1 MRASGTCA
9 PRPSRPSLGL
19 FGGYTGAGRLLH
31 LPSILP
37 MTMLRSHVL
46 RLVVLVLLMQAS
58 RLAAQAPP
66 AGFRDEFLRQF
77 NNSSIK
83 FIELA
88 EAMPDSTYAWRPSEG
103 VMPVA
108 QVFAHVAR
116 YNYLYPQTGLGI
128 APPAGT
134 DLERMEAT
142 TGKAEIVA
150 LLRQSREHVRTS
162 VGRLSEADLARPT
175 RLYGRDVQQWAVLFQ
190 LLAHMNEHLGQ
201 SIAYAR
207 SNGVVPPWSQ

>member
-1 MRASGTCA
+1 MG
-9 PRPSRPSLGL
+9 
-19 FGGYTGAGRLLH
+19 
-31 LPSILP
+31 
-37 MTMLRSHVL
+37 MLRSHLL
-46 RLVVLVLLMQAS
+46 RLVVLVLLTQAS

-66 AGFRDEFLRQF
+66 AGFRDEFLGQF
-77 NNSSIK
+77 NSSSTK
-83 FIELA
+83 FIQLA
-88 EAMPDSTYAWRPSEG
+88 EAMPESTYTWRPADG
-103 VMPVA
+103 VMSVA
-108 QVFAHVAR
+108 RVYAHVAH

-128 APPAGT
+128 APPAGI

-142 TGKAEIVA
+142 TGRAEILE
-150 LLRQSREHVRTS
+150 LLKKSREHVRTS